1 MMFARVTVI
10 ALGVL
15 TVVYL
20 CVRKYLLDLHRDR
33 LTAEWDAPADPT
45 IHLRRE
51 MAAYERRLRWWLIGL
66 VYVLPL
72 GAIIAFVA
80 VTNG

>member
-1 MMFARVTVI
+1 MMFARVTLI

-20 CVRKYLLDLHRDR
+20 CIRKFMLDLHRDR
-33 LTAEWDAPADPT
+33 LAEAHGTAEAPT
-45 IHLRRE
+45 VREE
-51 MAAYERRLRWWLIGL
+51 MAEYERRIRWPLIGF

-80 VTNG
+80 VTND